1 MVRSENLYEYVNVL
15 ERILSSAYKYSYST
29 NMVEKE
35 VSYSS
40 FFQMIEK
47 EKYGYSPI
55 TTDVEIIQKIFND
68 PTIDLNNV
76 LVYNQCLWT
85 AESYIRIQQETG
97 MTFEAIF
104 LYIPIKKMYEY
115 FDTFH
120 EMDFSQIIG
129 EFKRLVSLES
139 ILSILRS
146 NYGYSLSYVADKTG
160 ISYDT
165 LFSYKQRRR
174 DIKKMNAADAARLAS
189 FLRVRIETLL
199 ELSI

>member
-1 MVRSENLYEYVNVL
+1 MRCENLYEYINIL
-15 ERILSSAYKYSYST
+15 ERILSSAYKYSYSM

-35 VSYSS
+35 ISYSS

-47 EKYGYSPI
+47 EKYGYNPI

-68 PTIDLNNV
+68 PIINLKDV
-76 LVYNQCLWT
+76 PVYNQCLWA
-85 AESYIRIQQETG
+85 AESYLRIQQETG

-104 LYIPIKKMYEY
+104 LYIPIKTMYEY
-115 FDTFH
+115 FEVFH
-120 EMDFSQIIG
+120 TMDFSQIVD
-129 EFKRLVSLES
+129 EFKRLKSLET

-146 NYGYSLSYVADKTG
+146 NYRYSLSYIANKTG
-160 ISYDT
+160 ISYDS

-174 DIKKMNAADAARLAS
+174 DIKKMNAGEAAKLAM